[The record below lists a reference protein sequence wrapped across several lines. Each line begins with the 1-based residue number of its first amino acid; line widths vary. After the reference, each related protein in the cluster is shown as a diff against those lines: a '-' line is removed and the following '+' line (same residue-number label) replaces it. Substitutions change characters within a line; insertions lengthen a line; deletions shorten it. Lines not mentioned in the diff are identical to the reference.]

1 MEVPF
6 IILEFKMITLTEYL
20 NNPCGTLS
28 IPYWKAK
35 SITVPPDMKILHDRD
50 FSYDILSEY
59 TDEKYFRLYH
69 TLKDIPEI
77 VTDDFEVTTATRR
90 DIKTIVQII
99 NDSYT
104 DISVNA
110 ELIKSYT
117 KPPFYNENL
126 WIIVKEKAT
135 GNFVGCGLADYDAEA
150 KELVLE
156 WIQVLPEYRGKKIG
170 QLIVT
175 ELLFRMKDVA
185 NFATV
190 SGKVDNATNP
200 EALYKKCGFV
210 GDDVWHILHKK

>member
-1 MEVPF
+1 MV
-6 IILEFKMITLTEYL
+6 TLAEYL

-35 SITVPPDMKILHDRD
+35 NITIPPDMKILHDRD
-50 FSYDILSEY
+50 FSSYILSKY

-69 TLKDIPEI
+69 NLKVIPEI
-77 VTDDFEVTTATRR
+77 ATDAFEITTATQK

-104 DISVNA
+104 YISVSA
-110 ELIKSYT
+110 ELIESYT
-117 KPPFYNENL
+117 KTPVYNKDL
-126 WIIVKEKAT
+126 WVMVKEKTT

-150 KELVLE
+150 KELILE

-175 ELLFRMKDVA
+175 ELLCRMKDIA
-185 NFATV
+185 DFATV
-190 SGKVDNATNP
+190 SGKIDNETNP
-200 EALYKKCGFV
+200 EALYRKCGFF
-210 GDDVWHILHKK
+210 GDDVWHILHKNK

>member
-1 MEVPF
+1 
-6 IILEFKMITLTEYL
+6 MITLTEYL

-35 SITVPPDMKILHDRD
+35 SITIPPDMIILHDND
-50 FSYDILSEY
+50 FSSDILSEY

-69 TLKDIPEI
+69 SLKDMPEI
-77 VTDDFEVTTATRR
+77 VTDDFEITTATRR

-99 NDSYT
+99 NDSYM
-104 DISVNA
+104 DISANT

-117 KPPFYNENL
+117 KTPVYDENL
-126 WIIVKEKAT
+126 WIIVEEKAT
-135 GNFVGCGLADYDAEA
+135 KKIVGCGLADYDTEA

-175 ELLFRMKDVA
+175 ELMTRMKGIAD
-185 NFATV
+185 FSTV
-190 SGKVDNATNP
+190 SGKVDNTTNP
-200 EALYKKCGFV
+200 EALYRKCGFV
-210 GDDVWHILHKK
+210 GNDVWHILHKK

>member
-1 MEVPF
+1 
-6 IILEFKMITLTEYL
+6 MITLTEYL

-35 SITVPPDMKILHDRD
+35 SITIPPNMIILHDND
-50 FSYDILSEY
+50 FSSDILSVY
-59 TDEKYFRLYH
+59 TDEIYFRLYH
-69 TLKDIPEI
+69 TLKYIPEI
-77 VTDDFEVTTATRR
+77 ATNDFEITTATRK

-104 DISVNA
+104 DISVTP

-117 KPPFYNENL
+117 QTPVYNENL

-135 GNFVGCGLADYDAEA
+135 DKYVGCGLADYDAEA

-175 ELLFRMKDVA
+175 ELLNRMKDVA
-185 NFATV
+185 DFATV
-190 SGKVDNATNP
+190 SGKIDNETNP
-200 EALYKKCGFV
+200 EALYRICGFV
-210 GDDVWHILHKK
+210 GNDLWHILRKK

>member
-1 MEVPF
+1 
-6 IILEFKMITLTEYL
+6 MITLTEYL

-35 SITVPPDMKILHDRD
+35 NIVIPPDMKILHDKD
-50 FSYDILSEY
+50 FRENILSDY

-69 TLKDIPEI
+69 SLKEIPKI
-77 VTDDFEVTTATRR
+77 IANDFEIATATRK
-90 DIKTIVQII
+90 DIKQIVQII

-104 DISVNA
+104 DISVSK

-117 KPPFYNENL
+117 NIPVYNASL
-126 WIIVKEKAT
+126 WIMVKEKST
-135 GNFVGCGLADYDAEA
+135 GKYAGCGIADFDAEA
-150 KELVLE
+150 KELILE
-156 WIQVLPEYRGKKIG
+156 WIQVLPQYRGKKIG
-170 QLIVT
+170 QFIVT

-185 NFATV
+185 DFATV

-200 EALYKKCGFV
+200 EALYRKCGFA